1 MLLKE
6 LWSVKHTPFSCKF
19 RSLNEVFLNR
29 TSAIFLHKK
38 GFSKSSIQKKA
49 KEMMVLSIS
58 KGAMNISLEKNLKI
72 IGKQQQ
78 EKVAMVTKNNKLLVG
93 C

>member
-1 MLLKE
+1 
-6 LWSVKHTPFSCKF
+6 
-19 RSLNEVFLNR
+19 
-29 TSAIFLHKK
+29 
-38 GFSKSSIQKKA
+38 
-49 KEMMVLSIS
+49 MVLSIS

-78 EKVAMVTKNNKLLVG
+78 EKVAMVTKDNKLLVG